1 MPRNLIALAL
11 TVFALTILTLAPP
24 AAAFDPL
31 DADRQALLDHLRR
44 TRQLF
49 TGAVAGLSPAQAAW
63 KPAPERWSVAEVAE
77 HLAASEE
84 FIRDSV
90 AGLLAEEAAAEAP
103 AGAAQDERVQ
113 TLIVDRSQKFQAPE
127 PVQPTGRWPSLGAA
141 MDHFGVARAETIE
154 LVRGARGLRKHARE
168 HPAFGNLDAVGW
180 VYFLS
185 GHTERHTLQI
195 EEIKASPGFPA
206 G

>member
-1 MPRNLIALAL
+1 MPRTLIALAL
-11 TVFALTILTLAPP
+11 AALTLALP
-24 AAAFDPL
+24 AAAFDPI
-31 DADRQALLDHLRR
+31 DADRQALLEHLRR

-49 TGAVAGLSPAQAAW
+49 TGAVAGLTPAQAAW
-63 KPAPERWSVAEVAE
+63 KPAPERWSIAEVAE
-77 HLAASEE
+77 HLAASED
-84 FIRDSV
+84 FIRDAI
-90 AGLLAEEAAAEAP
+90 AGQLAAEATP
-103 AGAAQDERVQ
+103 EALAGAAQDERVL
-113 TLIVDRSQKFQAPE
+113 TFIVDRSQKFQAPE